1 MNLSNMKVG
10 MRLALG
16 FALVLVL
23 MVVLTV
29 VGIVRTGQIQSRLDH
44 VIGVSNVVTRLVVDM
59 RNNVSERITSL
70 RTLTLMTD
78 PSDMEPELKRFK
90 EQTAKYDALQAKL
103 SEKFAIEASAEEKA
117 LLVQI
122 KEAESVA
129 MPAIAKASELYLA
142 NNAMDATRVMVKEIR
157 PAQKKWLD
165 ALDQLAEREDKQ
177 NAQTQADAG
186 AQYESARNTM
196 LLTLLAAV
204 AIGVAAAYVITRGLL
219 KQLGG
224 EPGYTSRIA
233 TSIAEG
239 DLSIAI
245 DTKSSDKGSLLSE
258 MKQMRNSLVDIVSQ
272 VRRGTHTITTASREI
287 AAGNTDLSSR
297 TELQASSLE
306 KTASAMEELTST
318 VKQNAE
324 NAREANQLAATASD
338 VARKGGEVVSQV
350 VGTMGEIN
358 SSASKIAD
366 IIGVIDGIAFQTNI
380 LALNAAV
387 EAARAGEQG
396 RGFAVVASEVRNLAQ
411 RSAAAA
417 KEIKT
422 LIGDSVEKI
431 GRGSKLVGQAGV
443 TMDEVVGSVKR
454 VTDIMSEIA
463 NASAEQSAGI
473 EQVNLSIIEMDGMT
487 QQNAALVEQAAAAF
501 QSLQDQAAELQRVVS
516 IFKLE
521 GEEAILAEAAAP
533 AASST
538 AVATRAV
545 VARPARPQTAAPQL
559 KKPATARKAA
569 TVKAEEA
576 PAPEAG
582 SASSTS
588 KKVAAAAASDDWE
601 EF

>member
-1 MNLSNMKVG
+1 MNLANMKVG
-10 MRLALG
+10 VRLGLG

-23 MVVLTV
+23 LVMVTV
-29 VGIVRTGQIQSRLDH
+29 VGLLRMAQIQNRLDH
-44 VIGVSNVVTRLVVDM
+44 VVSVNNVVTRLVVDM
-59 RNNVSERITSL
+59 RNNVSERVTSL

-78 PSDMEPELKRFK
+78 PADMEPELNRFK
-90 EQTAKYDALQAKL
+90 EQTAKYDALQQKL
-103 SEKFAIEASAEEKA
+103 AEKFALEASTEEKA
-117 LLVQI
+117 LLAQVKDAQG
-122 KEAESVA
+122 VA

-142 NNAMDATRVMVKEIR
+142 NNAMEATRVMVKEIR
-157 PAQKKWLD
+157 PAQKKWLE
-165 ALDQLAEREDKQ
+165 ALDQLGAMEDKQ
-177 NAQTQADAG
+177 NTQAQVDAE
-186 AQYESARNTM
+186 AAFVSARSFM
-196 LLTLLAAV
+196 LILLALAV
-204 AIGVAAAYVITRGLL
+204 GLGVAAAYVITRGLL

-224 EPGYTSRIA
+224 EPGYTARIA
-233 TSIAEG
+233 GSIAEG

-245 DTKSSDKGSLLSE
+245 NTKTSDRGSLLVE

-272 VRRGTHTITTASREI
+272 VRRGTQTITTASREI
-287 AAGNTDLSSR
+287 GAGNVDLSAR

-318 VKQNAE
+318 VKQNAD
-324 NAREANQLAATASD
+324 NAREANQLAAAASN

-358 SSASKIAD
+358 SSAGKIAD

-431 GRGSKLVGQAGV
+431 SRGSKLVGQAGV
-443 TMDEVVGSVKR
+443 TMEEVVDSVKR
-454 VTDIMSEIA
+454 VTDIMSDIA
-463 NASAEQSAGI
+463 AASAEQSAGI

-501 QSLQDQAAELQRVVS
+501 QSLQDQAGELQRVVS
-516 IFKLE
+516 IFKLAA
-521 GEEAILAEAAAP
+521 GEEAPVAAP
-533 AASST
+533 VAPAGSASTAT

-545 VARPARPQTAAPQL
+545 AARPARPQLKKAASARPAARAEAGAAPAVD
-559 KKPATARKAA
+559 K
-569 TVKAEEA
+569 V
-576 PAPEAG
+576 
-582 SASSTS
+582 STS